1 MTAMAAPDQETRRN
15 QAAAMLDS
23 AEVRRLRATLMS
35 VLDDLLLHDGFGHIE
50 IDMKILK
57 RGQKE
62 IVVSCGKEYR
72 FVIDFTNPRLGAG

>member
-1 MTAMAAPDQETRRN
+1 MATPNTETRRIP
-15 QAAAMLDS
+15 AAAILES
-23 AEVRRLRATLMS
+23 PEVSEVRSTLTT

-62 IVVSCGKEYR
+62 VLISCGKEYR
-72 FVIDFTNPRLGAG
+72 FVVNFSNPKPGEG

>member
-1 MTAMAAPDQETRRN
+1 MASPDTDKRRT
-15 QAAAMLDS
+15 QAASILESD
-23 AEVRRLRATLMS
+23 EVREMRSTLTA

-62 IVVSCGKEYR
+62 VLISCGKEYR
-72 FVIDFTNPRLGAG
+72 FLVNFANPPTARGQE

>member
-1 MTAMAAPDQETRRN
+1 MATPDNENRRN
-15 QAAAMLDS
+15 QAASMLES
-23 AEVRRLRATLMS
+23 AEVKHLRSTLMN

-62 IVVSCGKEYR
+62 ILINCGKEYR
-72 FVIDFTNPRLGAG
+72 FVVDFINPRTGEG

>member
-1 MTAMAAPDQETRRN
+1 MATPDSENRPK
-15 QAAAMLDS
+15 QAVSMLES
-23 AEVRRLRATLMS
+23 AEVRHLRATLMT

-62 IVVSCGKEYR
+62 IVISCGKEYR
-72 FVIDFTNPRLGAG
+72 FVIDYSNPRPREG